1 MIPPPNP
8 PPKKGE
14 LSFPFLGRA
23 GEGNFFLTT
32 TSDDFSEIEK
42 LNYQRL
48 PKEKI
53 KKLDGHY
60 MLIELSKEEMKLLLY
75 IDFQ

>member
-1 MIPPPNP
+1 MNIYQIQDDFENYQ
-8 PPKKGE
+8 
-14 LSFPFLGRA
+14 SI
-23 GEGNFFLTT
+23 LTT